1 LRDKIRKAEKEYEA
15 LGAESSS
22 EESEM
27 EEGTYL
33 DIEES
38 KDQLSL
44 AIGKQ
49 GINVR
54 LAVKLTNWKIDII
67 DEEEYSTRQD
77 DIVEKNKANIPQI
90 NINDILAQNDL
101 LMT

>member
-1 LRDKIRKAEKEYEA
+1 MRDKIRKAEKEYEA

-22 EESEM
+22 EESEL

-44 AIGKQ
+44 AEW
-49 GINVR
+49 
-54 LAVKLTNWKIDII
+54 L
-67 DEEEYSTRQD
+67 
-77 DIVEKNKANIPQI
+77 EK
-90 NINDILAQNDL
+90 
-101 LMT
+101 